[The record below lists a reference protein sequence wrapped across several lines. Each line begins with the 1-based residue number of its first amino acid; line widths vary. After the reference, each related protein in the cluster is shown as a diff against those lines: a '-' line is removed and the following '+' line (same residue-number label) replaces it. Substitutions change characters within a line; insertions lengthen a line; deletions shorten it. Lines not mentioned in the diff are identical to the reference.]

1 MHIRLPGEPTP
12 PSQFSLVVGLLGV
25 LLLVVG
31 LVLLG
36 VGIWAERAGEAASG
50 ALLACG
56 GLLSALGVGV
66 LLARKRVR
74 SL

>member
-25 LLLVVG
+25 LLLIVG

-36 VGIWAERAGEAASG
+36 VGTWAERAGEAIARV
-50 ALLACG
+50 LLACG
-56 GLLSALGVGV
+56 GLLAGLGGLV
-66 LLARKRVR
+66 LLARRWVR
-74 SL
+74 GL